1 MIALALI
8 GFSAPQAEAIEIVG
22 GSSPALH
29 MNDGLLS
36 TVAARRGGA
45 HRGGARRGGVHGA
58 AHLPAH
64 RPAPRATGRAGS
76 RRKK

>member
-1 MIALALI
+1 MRWSAPFTNAMFALALI

-36 TVAARRGGA
+36 TVEAHPGGG
-45 HRGGARRGGVHGA
+45 HRGGVRHGGVH
-58 AHLPAH
+58 
-64 RPAPRATGRAGS
+64 
-76 RRKK
+76 